1 MLVFVE
7 EGKIEN
13 AEKNKARANNR
24 LNPHTMYTCMTPGC
38 NRSLA
43 TLVGGKLPHHFIIPA
58 PQDGATLLLNSC
70 NIETVLQ
77 ELSGKQITFLLLGYV
92 MTEVCSS
99 PSKASDNYKSKL
111 VNILMLGGPCS
122 V

>member
-13 AEKNKARANNR
+13 PEKNKARTDNR
-24 LNPHTMYTCMTPGC
+24 LNPHTMYTCMAPGW

-43 TLVGGKLPHHFIIPA
+43 TLVGGKLPHHFVIPA
-58 PQDGATLLLNSC
+58 PRDGATLILNSC

-77 ELSGKQITFLLLGYV
+77 ELSG
-92 MTEVCSS
+92 
-99 PSKASDNYKSKL
+99 
-111 VNILMLGGPCS
+111 
-122 V
+122 